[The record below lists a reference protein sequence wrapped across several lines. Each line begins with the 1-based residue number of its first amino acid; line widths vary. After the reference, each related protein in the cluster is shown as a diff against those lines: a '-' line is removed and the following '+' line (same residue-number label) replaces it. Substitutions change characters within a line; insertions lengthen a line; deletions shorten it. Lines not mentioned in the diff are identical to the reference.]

1 MTEHT
6 HAQEKPATEIAE
18 KKEVHWLTTDLTGFV
33 RKVDYTLYPP
43 ERFKSEVL
51 YWGERGFVIASRVP
65 PGQPGPVPHT
75 HTVDQMF
82 FCYRGEL
89 ELTLGDQVH
98 TLTPGS
104 LAMITTGVPHKH
116 RNPGAVD
123 EMHLE
128 LLVPGILP
136 GLPIVEVVADDG
148 SWGPGGYVVR
158 IDDAKFEPTEI
169 PGWSEQWMIPRS
181 SDPEAA
187 GIVAGL
193 IAPGGGFEAL
203 RVREVSE
210 YLFVLAGEIEVRIND
225 DVQTVGPD
233 NLILLPAGLP
243 HAIRNVTPADVRY
256 VSAITADP
264 GTAVDA

>member
-6 HAQEKPATEIAE
+6 HAPVTE

-33 RKVDYTLYPP
+33 RKVDYSLYPA

-65 PGQPGPVPHT
+65 PHSPGPAPHT

-89 ELTLGDQVH
+89 ELTLGDKVH

-116 RNPGAVD
+116 RNPRDSD

-136 GLPIVEVVADDG
+136 GLPIVELVSDDEE
-148 SWGPGGYVVR
+148 WGPGGYVVR
-158 IDDAKFEPTEI
+158 VDDDKLEPTGM
-169 PGWSEQWMIPRS
+169 PGWQLQWLIPRT
-181 SDPEAA
+181 DNPEAA
-187 GIVAGL
+187 GICAGV
-193 IAPGGGFEAL
+193 IAPDGGFEQL
-203 RVREVSE
+203 QVRDVSE
-210 YLFVLAGEIEVRIND
+210 YMFVLDGEVEVRIND
-225 DVQTVGPD
+225 DVQTVGAD

-243 HAIRNVTPADVRY
+243 HAITNRSSADVRY
-256 VSAITADP
+256 ISAITADP
-264 GTAVDA
+264 GSAVQG

>member
-1 MTEHT
+1 MAEHK
-6 HAQEKPATEIAE
+6 HEPVAP
-18 KKEVHWLTTDLTGFV
+18 KKEVHWLTTDLSGFI

-65 PGQPGPVPHT
+65 PHQPGPVSHT

-89 ELTLGDQVH
+89 ELTLGDKVH

-116 RNPGAVD
+116 RNLGDVD

-136 GLPIVEVVADDG
+136 GLPIVEVVSDDEE
-148 SWGPGGYVVR
+148 WGPGGYVVR
-158 IDDAKFEPTEI
+158 IDESKWESSDRA
-169 PGWSEQWMIPRS
+169 GWQLQWLIPRS
-181 SDPEAA
+181 DNPETA
-187 GIVAGL
+187 GICAGL
-193 IAPGGGFEAL
+193 IEPNGGSDEL
-203 RVREVSE
+203 EVRDVSE
-210 YLFVLAGEIEVRIND
+210 YMFVLDGEVEVRIND
-225 DVQTVGPD
+225 DVHVVGAD

-243 HAIRNVTPADVRY
+243 HAVINRGHGDARY

-264 GTAVDA
+264 SSGE